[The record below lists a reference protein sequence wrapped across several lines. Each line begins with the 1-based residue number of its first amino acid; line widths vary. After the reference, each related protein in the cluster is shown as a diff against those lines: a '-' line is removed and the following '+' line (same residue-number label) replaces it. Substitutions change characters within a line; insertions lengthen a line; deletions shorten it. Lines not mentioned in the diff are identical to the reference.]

1 MNLVQLAFSGALR
14 EISDDVARQFKAK
27 EQSETAE
34 YVLLYGKY
42 ENVMSN
48 LGSQVDRLLTTTEF
62 AFGQEGDGKLSAPYI
77 QQWHE
82 LYRQVLDSYFKTR
95 EPVGPLILKNLR
107 KLAAKDPKPEI
118 DFKSFARRC
127 TQYVLDICHNEWS
140 LIEKFFEGGP
150 FFAEYPGLLHGDKQI
165 NYAERLEENRL
176 SHLSTLH
183 NFIAPYLNGG
193 DLQRICDL
201 TNWLETLYSN
211 PNDSD
216 MEAESIQGDRS
227 SAVQALLSKYLWPL
241 SDTLFLKA
249 AKDIQYFKPSQEDL
263 TLTKSTI
270 TGRRDSKN
278 QAVSRVEIDQ
288 QIFDSHT
295 PPVSNAFPTV
305 KTAVRLLVMYNDG
318 SYDRP
323 VRYFMC
329 LNGHLL
335 IPIQRAGDVLYEIVH
350 QATESLQKAAT
361 IIKRNSTIMDAQ
373 LFLIKNLM
381 LIENLFMTHEIPD
394 SIRQS
399 AEFDFSPIWETIREL
414 QERKQLFNPLAYF
427 TPLVKGQLLPAVVDH
442 LLDAR
447 KELEKVL
454 VQQIT
459 AFTKYW
465 QSRVSGKDP
474 KKRDA
479 VLKASKEL
487 EVLLDKVFDDET
499 TRAALW
505 KMIRADE

>member
-1 MNLVQLAFSGALR
+1 MGAIR
-14 EISDDVARQFKAK
+14 EVSDDVAKQLKAK
-27 EQSETAE
+27 DQSETAE

-42 ENVMSN
+42 ENIMSN
-48 LGSQVDRLLTTTEF
+48 LGSQIERLLTTTEF
-62 AFGQEGDGKLSAPYI
+62 AFGQEGDGKLAAPYI

-82 LYRQVLDSYFKTR
+82 LYRHVLESYFRSR

-107 KLAAKDPKPEI
+107 KLAANDPKPEV

-127 TQYVLDICHNEWS
+127 TQYVFDICHNEWC
-140 LIEKFFEGGP
+140 LIERFFEGGP
-150 FFAEYPGLLHGDKQI
+150 LFAEYPGLLHSEKQI

-176 SHLSTLH
+176 SHLGTLH
-183 NFIAPYLNGG
+183 NFLAPYLNGG

-201 TNWLETLYSN
+201 TNWLETLYAN

-216 MEAESIQGDRS
+216 MEAEPVRGDRAS
-227 SAVQALLSKYLWPL
+227 TVQALLSKHLWPL

-263 TLTKSTI
+263 ALTKSTI
-270 TGRRDSKN
+270 TGRRDIKN
-278 QAVSRVEIDQ
+278 QVASRTEIDQ
-288 QIFDSHT
+288 QIFDSHA

-305 KTAVRLLVMYNDG
+305 KTAVGLLVMYNDG

-323 VRYFMC
+323 VC
-329 LNGHLL
+329 NSNL
-335 IPIQRAGDVLYEIVH
+335 IYVCSLILVQRAGDVLYEIVH

-394 SIRQS
+394 SVRQS

-465 QSRVSGKDP
+465 QSRLSEKDP

-479 VLKASKEL
+479 VLKASGEL
-487 EVLLDKVFDDET
+487 AVLLDKVFDDET